1 MHRLELTLSSRLL
14 PGQAFLVPDAPLPLW
29 FSMDRG
35 WPLER
40 HADPPLIYQ
49 WHCRMT
55 AHLFTLTHEYSV
67 YSCFK
72 GTKETS
78 IHRREERHLSFS
90 VCSLPLYIP
99 LFSSTSLYM
108 YNQNISS
115 NMQTLI
121 SCACFIRGVDQETFF
136 PGTLSKPTQS
146 CTVCAKEKSHLSFVS
161 THTLIWGF
169 HSWVSSR
176 SPQKPGETQET
187 HLGPSIFPSS
197 AEAQLIPHG
206 LCVFISQQGHT

>member
-1 MHRLELTLSSRLL
+1 MHPCLCGF
-14 PGQAFLVPDAPLPLW
+14 PW
-29 FSMDRG
+29 I
-35 WPLER
+35 
-40 HADPPLIYQ
+40 ADGRWSAMQI
-49 WHCRMT
+49 
-55 AHLFTLTHEYSV
+55 
-67 YSCFK
+67 
-72 GTKETS
+72 
-78 IHRREERHLSFS
+78 HLSFIS
-90 VCSLPLYIP
+90 DIAGWQRTYSRSLMNIQFTPASRVRKRRLYTGEKSGISHSLFVPFLYIFP